1 MFAAVSGFRVSKSVT
16 RRICSLP
23 IINCGK
29 SGCTAVSSQMSTTCV
44 RLPLLAD
51 FFGTNTGKVSFCGV
65 TTPFWSSWFS
75 TMLVSSR
82 FRRSAFCSD
91 AATLANRVR
100 CHCHDV
106 RTWPRRR
113 LGSKKL
119 FFVFTVW
126 GSFPAP
132 FLLTATVL
140 VSILGT
146 FFVPK
151 LRPGGAHKNVFLARF
166 VCEKNNIWPQS
177 NLF

>member
-1 MFAAVSGFRVSKSVT
+1 MFVADNHLWQEWLHGRVVT
-16 RRICSLP
+16 NEHHMR
-23 IINCGK
+23 
-29 SGCTAVSSQMSTTCV
+29 QTTSFG
-44 RLPLLAD
+44 R
-51 FFGTNTGKVSFCGV
+51 FFGTNTGKLSFCGV
-65 TTPFWSSWFS
+65 TTPFWSSWLS

-126 GSFPAP
+126 GPFPAP

-151 LRPGGAHKNVFLARF
+151 LGPGGAHKNVFSHVLC
-166 VCEKNNIWPQS
+166 VKNSIWPQS
-177 NLF
+177 GSFGLSRAFQAVFP